1 MTDARVNDKVRTG
14 IEGLD
19 AILLGGI
26 TRLNNVLVE
35 GAPGAGKTTLGLG
48 FILAGAVLYD
58 EPGLIVSFE
67 LDAAKLIRDAK
78 GFNWDLKAL
87 VEDGRVKIIHA
98 TPMAI
103 LKEFR
108 APDSVLMEHIEKLG
122 VKRLMIDGLTPL
134 KLYAEANQ
142 LPFREDLH
150 ALIEDLTAHQVT
162 TFVTCER
169 EEQQSF
175 GHERYVFDTII
186 SLTRHET
193 RRRVSRRL
201 TIEKSRGQDFI
212 GGSHAMELV
221 AGVGVRVYRRA
232 QSRPKADD
240 TQPTSSTRISSG
252 ISILDAMMDG
262 GLYAGSVTLV
272 TGISGTGKTVA
283 GVQFLCESA
292 RQGRRGVLV
301 SLDEH
306 PAQLIRN
313 ANSLSLGL
321 GDLVERGMITLV
333 YDSPLELDL
342 DVHFDQLAR
351 LVEEKQIE
359 CIVFDS
365 VAVYEMTNH
374 EEAADYLYALAT
386 FCKNRLITAYFN
398 YESPELLGV
407 SQISEELKGSHLV
420 DNILLLSYV
429 EISTR
434 LRRAI
439 SVPKVRGSR
448 NVQET
453 REYTI
458 REGGISILDGTGEST
473 AQDVPQLPFSAYYGL
488 LSRSP
493 TRHSPAIEEAITH
506 GAPLP
511 EDAAPGKD

>member
-1 MTDARVNDKVRTG
+1 MDDKVRTG
-14 IEGLD
+14 IAGLD
-19 AILLGGI
+19 EVLMGGI
-26 TRLNNVLVE
+26 PRLNNVLVE
-35 GAPGAGKTTLGLG
+35 GAPGTGKTTLGLG
-48 FILAGAVLYD
+48 FIYAGAAEFD

-67 LDAAKLIRDAK
+67 LDAAKLIRDAR
-78 GFNWDLKAL
+78 GFNWAL
-87 VEDGRVKIIHA
+87 QGLVDRGRVKIIHA

-108 APDSVLMEHIEKLG
+108 ADDSVLMEDLLRLG
-122 VKRLMIDGLTPL
+122 AKRLMIDGLTPL
-134 KLYAEANQ
+134 KLYAEASQ

-162 TFVTCER
+162 TLVTSER
-169 EEQQSF
+169 EDGERA

-193 RRRVSRRL
+193 RRRVTRRL
-201 TIEKSRGQDFI
+201 TVEKSRGQDFV
-212 GGSHAMELV
+212 GGSHAMELAAG
-221 AGVGVRVYRRA
+221 AGVKVYRRA
-232 QSRPKADD
+232 QSRPKANE
-240 TQPTSSTRISSG
+240 TQPTSTTRISTG
-252 ISILDAMMDG
+252 VATLDRMMGG

-283 GVQFLCESA
+283 GVQLLCDSA
-292 RQGRRGVLV
+292 RAGRRGLLI

-306 PAQLIRN
+306 PAQLTRN
-313 ANSLSLGL
+313 AGTLGL
-321 GDLVERGMITLV
+321 DLAGEVARGAIAIL
-333 YDSPLELDL
+333 YESPLELEL
-342 DVHFDQLAR
+342 DVHFERNLR
-351 LVEEKQIE
+351 LVEEQHIE

-365 VAVYEMTNH
+365 VAVYEMTNPD
-374 EEAADYLYALAT
+374 EAADYLYALAT

-458 REGGISILDGTGEST
+458 RDGGISIIDDNDDGG
-473 AQDVPQLPFSAYYGL
+473 AVPQLPFSAYYGL

-493 TRHSPAIEEAITH
+493 MRQSPAIEEAISQGTPMPTDAELP
-506 GAPLP
+506 GA
-511 EDAAPGKD
+511 